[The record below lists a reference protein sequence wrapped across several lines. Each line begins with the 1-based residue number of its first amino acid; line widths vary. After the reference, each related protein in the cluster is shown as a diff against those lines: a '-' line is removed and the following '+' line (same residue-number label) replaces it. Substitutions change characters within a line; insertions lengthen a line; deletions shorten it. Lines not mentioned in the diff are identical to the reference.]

1 MWVENNHKLITCTKC
16 GHVNEI
22 SEEQIKLILAESQA
36 EFDNQLQAARDAGRK
51 DGEKI
56 IARGRQYGTV
66 YFDLEK
72 ASEVKYKKGDD
83 IPEGKKVGDVK
94 TEAKDPW
101 KDNDFVE
108 YDKLDENTIIGWVKA
123 NLGDDEVKSLED
135 EIARQ
140 IDAQENPTTGKGKPW

>member
-1 MWVENNHKLITCTKC
+1 MAVKWSVRRLKYELSKDGKSNVVTSAYWNADD
-16 GHVNEI
+16 
-22 SEEQIKLILAESQA
+22 SEEVT
-36 EFDNQLQAARDAGRK
+36 K